1 MAFYINTTGKL
12 LIGAAV
18 ASLGA
23 ALFKKLQESD
33 FDPADIGITGDL
45 HERLQ
50 LDASVDF
57 RSDFNSK
64 LDRAGVPKD
73 PELRKALW
81 KYYRSRS

>member
-1 MAFYINTTGKL
+1 MAFYINNTGKL

-33 FDPADIGITGDL
+33 FDPSDIGITGDL

-50 LDASVDF
+50 LDASADF
-57 RSDFNSK
+57 RSDFDSK
-64 LDRAGVPKD
+64 LDRAGAPRD
-73 PELRKALW
+73 ADLRKALW
-81 KYYRSRS
+81 NYYRSRR

>member
-1 MAFYINTTGKL
+1 MGYYVNTTGKL

-33 FDPADIGITGDL
+33 FDPGDLGITGDL

-50 LDASVDF
+50 MDASADF
-57 RSDFNSK
+57 HDSFDHK
-64 LDRAGVPKD
+64 LHRAGVEGLD
-73 PELRKALW
+73 ARAALW
-81 KYYRSRS
+81 KYYRSRR